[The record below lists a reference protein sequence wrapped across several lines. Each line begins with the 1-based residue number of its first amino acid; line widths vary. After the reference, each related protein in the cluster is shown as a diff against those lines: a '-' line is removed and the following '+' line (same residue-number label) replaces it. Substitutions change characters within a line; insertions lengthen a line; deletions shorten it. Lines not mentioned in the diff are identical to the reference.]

1 MQIELQNLIQ
11 KITEAKKNSLPF
23 VSYRLPNKNQ
33 VKTFFQKDDQLHHH
47 NDFKASGFVFAPF
60 DNQNKS
66 IFFPLNKSELCLT
79 DIENINLNDYFL
91 KPDLNSKLKLTQK
104 GDGTKK
110 TYIKLINSCLNF
122 LKIEKVSKIVLS
134 RKEEI
139 SIGSDNALNI
149 YLKLLLKYPLAFAYI
164 WFHPKVG
171 LWLGAS
177 PETLLKVNDNN
188 FETMALAGT
197 QSYNGN
203 MHVSWADKEKIEQE
217 VVSNYILSQ
226 LKGLHIKVGAPFT
239 LKAGSLLH
247 ICTKFSGSL
256 SSKNHLKKL
265 VESLH
270 PTPAICGFPKDKS
283 KAFILNNENY
293 NREFY
298 TGYLGEANIHEKSN
312 LFVNLRC
319 MQIKKRMASLYVGG
333 GITKDSI
340 PEGEWEETIY
350 KSNTIKAVL

>member
-1 MQIELQNLIQ
+1 LQIELQNLIQ
-11 KITEAKKNSLPF
+11 KITEAKKNKLPF

-33 VKTFFQKDDQLHHH
+33 VKTFFQKDNQLYYH
-47 NDFKASGFVFAPF
+47 NDFKISGFVFAPF
-60 DNQNKS
+60 DNQEKG
-66 IFFPLNKSELCLT
+66 IFFPMDKSELCFT
-79 DIENINLNDYFL
+79 NIESINLNDYFL
-91 KPDLNSKLKLTQK
+91 EPDLKSKVKLLQK
-104 GDGTKK
+104 RNRTKK
-110 TYIKLINSCLNF
+110 IYIDLINKCLKF
-122 LKIEKVSKIVLS
+122 LKAEKISKIVLS
-134 RKEEI
+134 RKEDI
-139 SIGSDNALNI
+139 SVERDNVLNI
-149 YLKLLLKYPLAFAYI
+149 YLKLLLKYPSAFAYI

-203 MHVSWADKEKIEQE
+203 IHVDWADKEKLEQQ
-217 VVSNYILSQ
+217 VVSDYILSQ
-226 LKGLHIKVGAPFT
+226 LKGLHIKVGDPFT
-239 LKAGSLLH
+239 LKAGGLLH
-247 ICTKFSGSL
+247 ICTKISGSI
-256 SSKNHLKKL
+256 SSKNQIKNL

-298 TGYLGEANIHEKSN
+298 TGYLGETNIHEKSN

-319 MQIKKRMASLYVGG
+319 MQIKKQMASLYVGG

-340 PEGEWEETIY
+340 PENEWEETIA
-350 KSNTIKAVL
+350 KSEIIKMVL